1 MQQPVLLPLVLAA
14 AAALAHLAGCGPKE
28 PTPAPAPEVP
38 EGTVLLVDQQP
49 ILASEV
55 DRYVDAVRLIEPEFV
70 LRDHRR
76 KVLSN
81 ISIPIAAGAALDP
94 ASREEAF
101 ERAQRLLAASRETG
115 QVPDDAPAPRVMTG
129 TFKDVG
135 LIPWA
140 IATDLEPLTFSELHE
155 TPGAW
160 TFFKLTATTHPPGE
174 FVGHSQVTIVRYDV
188 PYLPTEAVRGLV
200 QSAIGGF
207 DVQVVDP
214 EWEPLVP
221 PLYLYPQG
229 DAR

>member
-1 MQQPVLLPLVLAA
+1 MRPILIPCLALSLALGCSEPQP
-14 AAALAHLAGCGPKE
+14 
-28 PTPAPAPEVP
+28 TAPPEVELP
-38 EGTVLLVDQQP
+38 AGTVLVVDQQP
-49 ILASEV
+49 ILAEEV
-55 DRYVDAVRLIEPEFV
+55 DRYVSAIQLIEPEFV

-94 ASREEAF
+94 AGRDEAF
-101 ERAQRLLAASRETG
+101 ERAQRLLAATRETG
-115 QVPDDAPAPRVMTG
+115 EVPADAPAPKVSTG

-160 TFFKLTATTHPPGE
+160 TFFKLTASTHAPGE
-174 FVGHSQVTIVRYDV
+174 FIGTSQVTIVRYDV

-200 QSAIGGF
+200 QTALGGF

-221 PLYLYPQG
+221 PIYLYPKG
-229 DAR
+229 DQ